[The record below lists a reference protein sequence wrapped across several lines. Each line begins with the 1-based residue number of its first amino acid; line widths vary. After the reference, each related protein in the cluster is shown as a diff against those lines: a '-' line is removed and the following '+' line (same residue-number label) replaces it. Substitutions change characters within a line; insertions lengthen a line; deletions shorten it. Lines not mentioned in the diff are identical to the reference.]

1 MNLKKT
7 QFNYKH
13 KFYTHPVY
21 RAKPFFIFFKRTFNN
36 CILFVLSEKHSIK
49 HAFILMQFNSCKH
62 DTTAQMKEINTFN
75 KQVCIKMIK
84 KWQ

>member
-1 MNLKKT
+1 M
-7 QFNYKH
+7 
-13 KFYTHPVY
+13 
-21 RAKPFFIFFKRTFNN
+21 FNN
-36 CILFVLSEKHSIK
+36 CIWFVLSEKHSIK

-84 KWQ
+84 SDSKVFCIFTNKTKIYFI